1 MGIIQIAMIG
11 IGAVALALMVKQQKS
26 EYALYLSLSAVV
38 LILVFSMNRLQVV
51 METIRK
57 IEQYTGIDVAMLKIL
72 VKLMGITY
80 VAEFASGICKDAGF
94 SAIGSQIEMFAK
106 FSIMAVSVPVL
117 LTLLETIEGLLST
130 WKKIGCSLRRGA
142 HCPGDNGFAPTET
155 ECRLAEMR
163 GFA

>member
-26 EYALYLSLSAVV
+26 EYLSLSAVV

-130 WKKIGCSLRRGA
+130 WK
-142 HCPGDNGFAPTET
+142 
-155 ECRLAEMR
+155 
-163 GFA
+163 

>member
-80 VAEFASGICKDAGF
+80 VTEFASGICKDAGF

-130 WKKIGCSLRRGA
+130 WK
-142 HCPGDNGFAPTET
+142 
-155 ECRLAEMR
+155 
-163 GFA
+163 

>member
-11 IGAVALALMVKQQKS
+11 IGAVALALMVKRQKS

-80 VAEFASGICKDAGF
+80 VAEFASEICKDAGF

-130 WKKIGCSLRRGA
+130 WK
-142 HCPGDNGFAPTET
+142 
-155 ECRLAEMR
+155 
-163 GFA
+163 

>member
-57 IEQYTGIDVAMLKIL
+57 IEQYTGIDVAMLKL
-72 VKLMGITY
+72 QGCGIFSNWKPDRDVCKVFNHGGQCTGASDIAGNNRRT
-80 VAEFASGICKDAGF
+80 AEYLEVNRMQPPAGR
-94 SAIGSQIEMFAK
+94 
-106 FSIMAVSVPVL
+106 
-117 LTLLETIEGLLST
+117 TLAGGQWFCTD
-130 WKKIGCSLRRGA
+130 RNR
-142 HCPGDNGFAPTET
+142 
-155 ECRLAEMR
+155 M
-163 GFA
+163 

>member
-11 IGAVALALMVKQQKS
+11 IGAVALALIVKQQKS

-80 VAEFASGICKDAGF
+80 VAEFASEICKDAGF

-130 WKKIGCSLRRGA
+130 WK
-142 HCPGDNGFAPTET
+142 
-155 ECRLAEMR
+155 
-163 GFA
+163 

>member
-72 VKLMGITY
+72 GKLMGITY

-117 LTLLETIEGLLST
+117 MTLLETIEGLLST
-130 WKKIGCSLRRGA
+130 WK
-142 HCPGDNGFAPTET
+142 
-155 ECRLAEMR
+155 
-163 GFA
+163 

>member
-57 IEQYTGIDVAMLKIL
+57 IEQYTGIDAAMLKIL

-80 VAEFASGICKDAGF
+80 VSEFASGICKDAGF

-130 WKKIGCSLRRGA
+130 WK
-142 HCPGDNGFAPTET
+142 
-155 ECRLAEMR
+155 
-163 GFA
+163 

>member
-57 IEQYTGIDVAMLKIL
+57 IEQYTGIDVATFSRSSICPSTGLTSTGGSRSP
-72 VKLMGITY
+72 VGLMICSAMSIWCSSSYLPG
-80 VAEFASGICKDAGF
+80 VADTN
-94 SAIGSQIEMFAK
+94 M
-106 FSIMAVSVPVL
+106 
-117 LTLLETIEGLLST
+117 T
-130 WKKIGCSLRRGA
+130 
-142 HCPGDNGFAPTET
+142 
-155 ECRLAEMR
+155 
-163 GFA
+163 

>member
-80 VAEFASGICKDAGF
+80 VAEFASEICKDAGF

-106 FSIMAVSVPVL
+106 FSIMAGSVPVL

-130 WKKIGCSLRRGA
+130 WK
-142 HCPGDNGFAPTET
+142 
-155 ECRLAEMR
+155 
-163 GFA
+163 

>member
-80 VAEFASGICKDAGF
+80 VAEFASGICKDAGHQAI
-94 SAIGSQIEMFAK
+94 SAQIDLFCK
-106 FSIMAVSVPVL
+106 LSVMVLSMPVL
-117 LTLLETIEGLLST
+117 LAILDTISEFLV
-130 WKKIGCSLRRGA
+130 
-142 HCPGDNGFAPTET
+142 
-155 ECRLAEMR
+155 
-163 GFA
+163 

>member
-38 LILVFSMNRLQVV
+38 LNRLQVV

-130 WKKIGCSLRRGA
+130 WK
-142 HCPGDNGFAPTET
+142 
-155 ECRLAEMR
+155 
-163 GFA
+163 

>member
-80 VAEFASGICKDAGF
+80 VAEFASEICKDAGF

-130 WKKIGCSLRRGA
+130 WK
-142 HCPGDNGFAPTET
+142 
-155 ECRLAEMR
+155 
-163 GFA
+163 

>member
-72 VKLMGITY
+72 VKLMDITY

-130 WKKIGCSLRRGA
+130 WK
-142 HCPGDNGFAPTET
+142 
-155 ECRLAEMR
+155 
-163 GFA
+163 

>member
-80 VAEFASGICKDAGF
+80 VAVFASGICKDAGF

-117 LTLLETIEGLLST
+117 MTLLETIEGLLST
-130 WKKIGCSLRRGA
+130 WK
-142 HCPGDNGFAPTET
+142 
-155 ECRLAEMR
+155 
-163 GFA
+163 

>member
-72 VKLMGITY
+72 VKLDGHYLCGRVCVRNLQGCGIFSNWKPDRDVCKVFNHGGQCTG
-80 VAEFASGICKDAGF
+80 ASDIAGNQSKD
-94 SAIGSQIEMFAK
+94 
-106 FSIMAVSVPVL
+106 
-117 LTLLETIEGLLST
+117 
-130 WKKIGCSLRRGA
+130 C
-142 HCPGDNGFAPTET
+142 
-155 ECRLAEMR
+155 
-163 GFA
+163 

>member
-1 MGIIQIAMIG
+1 MFYF
-11 IGAVALALMVKQQKS
+11 VKQIVYIRHDPEQYYDQTCKTDQKCM
-26 EYALYLSLSAVV
+26 LLPSAVV

-130 WKKIGCSLRRGA
+130 WK
-142 HCPGDNGFAPTET
+142 
-155 ECRLAEMR
+155 
-163 GFA
+163 